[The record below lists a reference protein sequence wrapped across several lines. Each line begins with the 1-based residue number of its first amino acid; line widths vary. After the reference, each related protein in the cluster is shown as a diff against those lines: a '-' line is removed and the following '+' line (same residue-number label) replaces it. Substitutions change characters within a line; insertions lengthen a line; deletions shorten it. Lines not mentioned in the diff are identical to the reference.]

1 MNRRVNND
9 VTEVQMAWMSQ
20 AKGRTMKKAKNT
32 ITTRAAFIAG
42 LVMLLC
48 CVASAGPTYSF
59 VKIAGEWSFYEES
72 DGLSS
77 SFEVAPADPGL
88 SGSAASSAAD
98 EDSDMSLPAV
108 GSIVSL
114 SSADGGSGGA
124 AALLVPSGGGSSGGG
139 VNSSGAPAG
148 SGANGDVRIASDA
161 YPGTSTYLLQT
172 TLDNGFEDPDLDS
185 GPRRGGLSN
194 GTPDTTDPWEYWDNN
209 DNQDI
214 ASPVPVP
221 VPGSI
226 ILAAIG
232 AGLVKLLHD
241 RRLKR

>member
-1 MNRRVNND
+1 
-9 VTEVQMAWMSQ
+9 
-20 AKGRTMKKAKNT
+20 MKKAKNT
-32 ITTRAAFIAG
+32 TTTRAAFIAG

-72 DGLSS
+72 DGLLST
-77 SFEVAPADPGL
+77 FEVSQADPGRSDGL
-88 SGSAASSAAD
+88 TNESVSD
-98 EDSDMSLPAV
+98 EDADMGLPAV
-108 GSIVSL
+108 GSIVRL
-114 SSADGGSGGA
+114 SSSDNSSGGQA
-124 AALLVPSGGGSSGGG
+124 AGVLLAGSAGGSSGGG
-139 VNSSGAPAG
+139 VASPSASAGPGAD
-148 SGANGDVRIASDA
+148 GDVSIAGDA
-161 YPGTSTYLLQT
+161 YPGASSYLLQSSLT
-172 TLDNGFEDPDLDS
+172 NGFSNPELD
-185 GPRRGGLSN
+185 GRTLNGGLQSEN
-194 GTPDTTDPWEYWDNN
+194 SDTTDSWEYWNDT

-241 RRLKR
+241 RRLNR